1 MIHATVKQVL
11 YKPEEVDAETGEVKK
26 EAQYSVNFNIPLTP
40 EVVEV
45 IQEMML
51 TRSAGVQLAIEVN
64 QGTLPGIV
72 SQVA

>member
-1 MIHATVKQVL
+1 MQATVKQVL

-51 TRSAGVQLAIEVN
+51 TRKAGVELAIRPNQPTLQSALVEEV
-64 QGTLPGIV
+64 
-72 SQVA
+72 A